1 MAAWRLIGLDAGDF
15 ALLQNRQASAR
26 NIVNLDSSFHE
37 AVHWEAIARCQQS
50 DFTAGEDRE
59 GARAYRITF
68 TTQGIAYYTVAWPLL
83 CVRSIQFEK
92 KEIVFW
98 FGSRVAR

>member
-1 MAAWRLIGLDAGDF
+1 M
-15 ALLQNRQASAR
+15 N
-26 NIVNLDSSFHE
+26 NVNLDSSFHE

-50 DFTAGEDRE
+50 DFVDGEDRE

-68 TTQGIAYYTVAWPLL
+68 TTQGIAHYTVAWPLL

-92 KEIVFW
+92 KEIVYW
-98 FGSRVAR
+98 FGSMELLGE